1 MTAKSPTAAKYEM
14 PISGRSHLSRQHT
27 SWITAG
33 MGMDANCMK
42 LRTLFLAFDLLTT
55 NVADVCGVSRPY
67 VARIISETDP
77 FCGSQTFWATLERN
91 LGTVIEQRRGKVFKV
106 EAQPLEQ
113 VESLTKP
120 PSTLKPAA

>member
-1 MTAKSPTAAKYEM
+1 MH
-14 PISGRSHLSRQHT
+14 SG
-27 SWITAG
+27 WITTC
-33 MGMDANCMK
+33 MGMDSNCMR

-67 VARIISETDP
+67 VARIISESDP

-91 LGTVIEQRRGKVFKV
+91 LGTVIEQRRGKVFEV
-106 EAQPLEQ
+106 DAQPLEQ

-120 PSTLKPAA
+120 PSDLKPAA